1 MFSLG
6 RADVFA
12 SGDLALQ
19 EAARVLFDMDERPK
33 ERAMREMAK
42 AWSPWQ
48 SMTRVLKAGRKEPVS
63 GEARSAVVF
72 LHGYGANGADLLG
85 LADVLGE
92 HLPDTLFVAPD
103 APEACAGAP
112 MGFQWFPIPWIDNS
126 SEEEA
131 ERGLRAAA
139 EDLDAFLD
147 ALMVDED
154 MLPEQVVLFG
164 FSQGTMMSLHV
175 APRRE
180 DPVAGIVAFSGR
192 LMAPE
197 LLADEAVSRPPILLI
212 HGDADDVVPVQSL
225 PEAADALEKA
235 GFEDVYAHI
244 QKGTGHGIA
253 NDGLSVALAFMRDK
267 LGL

>member
-1 MFSLG
+1 
-6 RADVFA
+6 
-12 SGDLALQ
+12 
-19 EAARVLFDMDERPK
+19 
-33 ERAMREMAK
+33 
-42 AWSPWQ
+42 
-48 SMTRVLKAGRKEPVS
+48 MTRILKAGRRAAQS
-63 GEARSAVVF
+63 GDMRSAVVF

-112 MGFQWFPIPWIDNS
+112 MGFQWFPIPWIDGS

-131 ERGLRAAA
+131 MAGMTRAVD
-139 EDLDAFLD
+139 DLNAFLD

-154 MLPEQVVLFG
+154 LLPEQVALFG

-180 DPVAGIVAFSGR
+180 DALAGVVGFSGR
-192 LMAPE
+192 LLAPE
-197 LLADEAVSRPPILLI
+197 SLVDEVVTRPPVLLV

-225 PEAADALEKA
+225 PQAIEALQGAAFTEV
-235 GFEDVYAHI
+235 FAHVM
-244 QKGTGHGIA
+244 KGTAHGIA
-253 NDGLSVALAFMRDK
+253 PDGLSVALAFLRDK
-267 LGL
+267 CGF